1 MPRPDSA
8 WLRSL
13 PLFGG
18 LEPAEVEAFAD
29 AATLIHLSEGDIVYR
44 EGAQAEHLY
53 VVESGELAV
62 QKGSEARVLA
72 ELRRGDFFGE
82 MSFIDMQPRSATVRA
97 KTEVALWRWPYV
109 QMHAVYRSDPKA
121 YLLVVMNIAREISR
135 RLRRAD
141 EAIRSRR

>member
-1 MPRPDSA
+1 MPRPDTS

-18 LEPAEVEAFAD
+18 LEPTEAEAFAK
-29 AATLIHLSEGDIVYR
+29 AAEQVHLDEGQVVYR
-44 EGAQAEHLY
+44 EGARGEHLF
-53 VVESGELAV
+53 VVESGELLV
-62 QKGSEARVLA
+62 QKGGDERVLT

-97 KTEVALWRWPYV
+97 KTDVVLWRWPYP

-121 YLLVVMNIAREISR
+121 YLLVVMNIARELSR

-141 EAIRSRR
+141 ETICSR